1 MLHKEIFKH
10 VYIEALH
17 GLYWFCLFQLSI
29 AEICWDCWFQSIFLE
44 CVIFFQEITSNS
56 CNNCVL
62 STITEYCY
70 GLTVYLVQKH
80 FYNMKNKR
88 LCSNRN
94 MRKSART
101 SGSNG
106 FNILYNY
113 HVANYTFSAHW
124 FGDMVC
130 LQLAEGGG
138 IDWRRRRVEK
148 MEKEENREMAEEEM
162 EVKERGRRSSWR
174 RWRRK
179 RRWRRRVRRRRW
191 RRRMKRRW
199 KRRGTFSRCTR
210 PSGAFRRGAAH
221 GKCPPCPRRG
231 CNNQIERN
239 EDISIPTHYSL

>member
-1 MLHKEIFKH
+1 
-10 VYIEALH
+10 
-17 GLYWFCLFQLSI
+17 
-29 AEICWDCWFQSIFLE
+29 
-44 CVIFFQEITSNS
+44 
-56 CNNCVL
+56 
-62 STITEYCY
+62 
-70 GLTVYLVQKH
+70 
-80 FYNMKNKR
+80 
-88 LCSNRN
+88 

-130 LQLAEGGG
+130 LHLAEGGG

-179 RRWRRRVRRRRW
+179 RRWRRRVRR
-191 RRRMKRRW
+191 
-199 KRRGTFSRCTR
+199 G
-210 PSGAFRRGAAH
+210 GG
-221 GKCPPCPRRG
+221 GEG
-231 CNNQIERN
+231 
-239 EDISIPTHYSL
+239 

>member
-44 CVIFFQEITSNS
+44 CVIFFQEITSNL

-62 STITEYCY
+62 STLTEYCY

-130 LQLAEGGG
+130 LHLAEGGG

-179 RRWRRRVRRRRW
+179 RRWRRRVRR
-191 RRRMKRRW
+191 
-199 KRRGTFSRCTR
+199 G
-210 PSGAFRRGAAH
+210 GG
-221 GKCPPCPRRG
+221 GEG
-231 CNNQIERN
+231 
-239 EDISIPTHYSL
+239 